1 MKTEHSTRTLLILT
15 CLILATLTASSLQAR
30 DSSHPVSK
38 GTPRQPIPL
47 DLSGPQVIADGLVIP
62 WAIDFLP
69 DGNMLVTER
78 GTGGFNSAINLLNP
92 DGDVLRRAVFSD
104 VIGPSNGEGGLLGI
118 AVDPQ
123 FAQNRYVYTYAT
135 YSTSSGIQNRVSRW
149 KFSESHVNLLYYP
162 DGFPEYLAHNIP
174 GSGIHNGG
182 RLKFGP
188 DGFLYA
194 TTGDA
199 ADPAL
204 SPDLTSLAGKILR
217 FDTSEIGP
225 ADPAS
230 VIHSYGH
237 RNPQGLAWD
246 EFGQLWSTEHG
257 SSGKDEI
264 NFIFPAEN
272 YGWPD
277 SSGDVVQPGTI
288 QPFLHSGQTTWAPA
302 SAAYYDG
309 YLFFGGLGFSSTYAR
324 SLYRYEIATGMLE
337 KFYTNVFG
345 RIREVVLGPTEADG
359 KQYLFFTTSNTPSG
373 GTPAIDRI
381 LKVDPDVLGPF
392 CGPYTSPNGSPV
404 WLC

>member
-1 MKTEHSTRTLLILT
+1 MKINYSTRLTLILT
-15 CLILATLTASSLQAR
+15 CLTLSTFTATSLQAHDHSRSASR
-30 DSSHPVSK
+30 D
-38 GTPRQPIPL
+38 TPHSLNPT

-69 DGNMLVTER
+69 NGDMVVTER
-78 GTGGFNSAINLLNP
+78 GTGGFNSAINLFDPGGSL
-92 DGDVLRRAVFSD
+92 LRRAMFSD

-123 FAQNRYVYTYAT
+123 FAQNNYVYTYAT
-135 YSTSSGIQNRVSRW
+135 YSASSGIKNRVSRW
-149 KFSESHVNLLYYP
+149 KFQPNHQNLLYYP
-162 DGFPEYLAHNIP
+162 NGFPEYLAPDIP

-199 ADPAL
+199 ANPQL
-204 SPDLTSLAGKILR
+204 SQDLTSLAGKILR
-217 FDTSEIGP
+217 LDTNVIGP
-225 ADPAS
+225 TDPAA

-237 RNPQGLAWD
+237 RNPQGLTWD
-246 EFGQLWSTEHG
+246 EHGQLWSTEHG

-264 NFIFPAEN
+264 NFIFPGEN

-302 SAAYYDG
+302 SAAFYDG
-309 YLFFGGLGFSSTYAR
+309 YLFFGGLGFNSTYAR
-324 SLYRYEIATGMLE
+324 SLYRYEITTGILDR
-337 KFYTNVFG
+337 FYTNVFG
-345 RIREVVLGPTEADG
+345 RIREVVLGPTEPDG

-373 GTPAIDRI
+373 GTPAIDKI

-392 CGPYTSPNGSPV
+392 CGPYESPNGPV